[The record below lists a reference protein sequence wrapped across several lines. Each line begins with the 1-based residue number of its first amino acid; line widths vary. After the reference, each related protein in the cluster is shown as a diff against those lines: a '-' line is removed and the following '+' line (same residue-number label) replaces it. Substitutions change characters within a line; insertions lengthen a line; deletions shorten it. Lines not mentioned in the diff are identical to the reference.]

1 MKRAFARSVVSF
13 LCLAFAPAAAYA
25 QASFSGIVKDTSGAV
40 LPGVTVEASSPVL
53 IEKSRSA
60 TTNGEGRYIIQD
72 LRPGTYRV
80 SFTLPGFK
88 TVVRENLELVGT
100 SVVTANADMAI
111 GTVEETITVS
121 GATPTVDLQST
132 TRQVSIT
139 QEIVS
144 TLPSSRNPFALGV
157 LIAGVRQDFGG
168 RDVGG
173 AVVAEV
179 ASLVANGGRTSDQR
193 MMVNGVALS
202 SGIAG
207 GWGGG
212 AVPNATGT
220 SEFAIDVSGVDAQA
234 ATGGVRV
241 NFIPRDG
248 GNRFSGTIAGSF
260 SKGSFASDNYTGT
273 DVQQRGL
280 TAPSTI
286 KGNGEFNPGVG
297 GPIKRDKV
305 WFFLSGKYVYAD
317 NYVAGMFFNENANK
331 PNEYRY
337 VRSTR
342 QAILHQDQ
350 QIFQTRLTYQAN
362 QKNKFGMTFDQEAYC
377 GCPFAVTATTSPDGA
392 TDRRFPT
399 QRFVTAD
406 WTSPVTN
413 RLLLEASGI
422 HRVERWGG
430 MHLQTGKGDNIDA
443 ITPGM
448 ISVTDNPN
456 PVTGS
461 SLTYRSAAQYNNSWN
476 WNLHYRAAA
485 SYITGSHNFKVGF
498 NNAYLHHE
506 NTTYTDPSA
515 PYSYT
520 FANGIPT
527 QITYRVAPRTIAVN
541 VNYDFGLFAQDR
553 WTVGRWTL
561 AGGIRYDAFK
571 NSYPEQ
577 SLTPTALAPNANIRF
592 DEIDNLNWK
601 DITPKLGATYDLFGN
616 GKTALKVT
624 LNKYLE
630 GLGTTGFG
638 PNNVSEAP
646 NPINR
651 LSTQT
656 TRSWTEGTGGGIA
669 GDFIPQCDL
678 LNYAANGECGA
689 LVNGAIF
696 GTIQNQ
702 LTFYDPDLMN
712 GWGRRFN
719 NWEFTAGVQH
729 ELVPRV
735 SLNVQYARRWYGN
748 FRVQDD
754 RSIAAADFDRFSIPV
769 PSDSRL
775 PNGGDT
781 ITAFD
786 LRSSPT
792 QNLFVTRAQNFG
804 DMTERFDGVN
814 ISMQARLQN
823 GLNMQAGVG
832 PGRVVT
838 DDCDIVDDLPELLQ
852 AVNGAP
858 SRSGATTAR
867 PLERCRENN
876 GWRTGVSG
884 FASYTIPKIDVLVS
898 GTYQNQPGAQ
908 LNANSNVCSGVQT
921 AACTAATPALGRPF
935 TGAPGGRFFNLI
947 PAGEVFIERLN
958 QIDFRVAKLFRFN
971 GTRTSLNFDFYN
983 ITNSNSVITE
993 NATYGTP
1000 WRTPQSILLP
1010 RLFKLS
1016 AQFDF

>member
-1 MKRAFARSVVSF
+1 
-13 LCLAFAPAAAYA
+13 
-25 QASFSGIVKDTSGAV
+25 
-40 LPGVTVEASSPVL
+40 
-53 IEKSRSA
+53 
-60 TTNGEGRYIIQD
+60 
-72 LRPGTYRV
+72 
-80 SFTLPGFK
+80 
-88 TVVRENLELVGT
+88 
-100 SVVTANADMAI
+100 
-111 GTVEETITVS
+111 
-121 GATPTVDLQST
+121 
-132 TRQVSIT
+132 
-139 QEIVS
+139 
-144 TLPSSRNPFALGV
+144 
-157 LIAGVRQDFGG
+157 
-168 RDVGG
+168 
-173 AVVAEV
+173 
-179 ASLVANGGRTSDQR
+179 
-193 MMVNGVALS
+193 
-202 SGIAG
+202 
-207 GWGGG
+207 
-212 AVPNATGT
+212 
-220 SEFAIDVSGVDAQA
+220 
-234 ATGGVRV
+234 
-241 NFIPRDG
+241 
-248 GNRFSGTIAGSF
+248 
-260 SKGSFASDNYTGT
+260 
-273 DVQQRGL
+273 
-280 TAPSTI
+280 
-286 KGNGEFNPGVG
+286 
-297 GPIKRDKV
+297 
-305 WFFLSGKYVYAD
+305 
-317 NYVAGMFFNENANK
+317 
-331 PNEYRY
+331 
-337 VRSTR
+337 
-342 QAILHQDQ
+342 
-350 QIFQTRLTYQAN
+350 
-362 QKNKFGMTFDQEAYC
+362 
-377 GCPFAVTATTSPDGA
+377 VTATTSPDGA

-406 WTSPVTN
+406 WTSPITN

-443 ITPGM
+443 MAPGM

-456 PVTGS
+456 PVTGG

-527 QITYRVAPRTIAVN
+527 TITYRIAPRTIAVN
-541 VNYDFGLFAQDR
+541 VDYDFGLFAQDR

-571 NSYPEQ
+571 NSYPPQ
-577 SLTPTALAPNANIRF
+577 SLSATALAPNANIRF

-616 GKTALKVT
+616 GRTALKVT

-651 LSTQT
+651 LATTT
-656 TRSWTEGTGGGIA
+656 TRTWTEGTGGGIA

-678 LNYAANGECGA
+678 LNYAAHGECGA
-689 LVNGAIF
+689 LVNAAIF

-702 LTFYDPDLMN
+702 LTFYDPDLLN

-729 ELVPRV
+729 ELMPRV

-754 RSIAAADFDRFSIPV
+754 RAVSAADFDRFSIPV

-775 PNGGDT
+775 PNGGDA
-781 ITAFD
+781 ITGFD
-786 LRSSPT
+786 LKPAAGTTS
-792 QNLFVTRAQNFG
+792 QNLLVTRAQNFG

-814 ISMQARLQN
+814 ISMQARLEN
-823 GLNMQAGVG
+823 GLTVQGGVG

-838 DDCDIVDDLPELLQ
+838 DDCDIVDDLPELLS

-867 PLERCRENN
+867 PLERCHENN

-884 FASYTIPKIDVLVS
+884 FASYTIPKIDVLIS

-908 LNANSNVCSGVQT
+908 INANSNVCSGTQT
-921 AACTAATPALGRPF
+921 AACTASTTSLGRAF
-935 TGAPGGRFFNLI
+935 TGAAGGRFFNLI

-958 QIDFRVAKLFRFN
+958 QIDLRFAKLFRFN
-971 GTRTSLNFDFYN
+971 GTRTSINFDFYN
-983 ITNSNSVITE
+983 ITNSNSVLTE
-993 NATYGTP
+993 NNTYGTP